1 MTLFGPNVLLAL
13 LGALGVLVAVLS
25 GLALPHYRILPEM
38 KREGLRE
45 RLQRKLDQA
54 DFQLTASEFLRVAF
68 LLAIGLGIVAYVLTG
83 IFAAAFIGAV
93 GGIVGYWTLL
103 EDRRERRRREYQEA
117 LADAVDILQEAVNTK
132 NNLNAGLAIVAKYC
146 AQAVRSDFEEIVAR
160 IAANDDIA
168 DALRFIAKRRR
179 DVMVDR
185 FAEALIAYEK
195 DGGKLLPI
203 LQALGEAVRGLASVR
218 RRVATAQS
226 RIRWEARVV
235 CLAPF
240 VFIVIL
246 RFTAPDLQRPFYA
259 TVFGQLAMIL
269 VACMCGGAYYLMNRT
284 GAKALDPIESIST
297 VK

>member
-1 MTLFGPNVLLAL
+1 MTFFGPNVLLAL

-25 GLALPHYRILPEM
+25 GFALPHFPILPET

-68 LLAIGLGIVAYVLTG
+68 LLAVGLGIAAYVLTG
-83 IFAAAFIGAV
+83 IFAAAFIGAI
-93 GGIVGYWTLL
+93 GGIVGYWTFL

-132 NNLNAGLAIVAKYC
+132 NSLESGLAVVAKHC
-146 AQAVRSDFEEIVAR
+146 SNVVRGDFDEIVTR
-160 IAANDDIA
+160 ISSGEGVAN
-168 DALRFIAKRRR
+168 ALRLIAKRRR
-179 DVMVDR
+179 DVMCDR

-259 TVFGQLAMIL
+259 TIFGQLAMIL
-269 VACMCGGAYYLMNRT
+269 VACMCGGAYYLMNRM
-284 GAKALDPIESIST
+284 GAKALDPIESINT
-297 VK
+297 VN